1 MLIPRG
7 KHEIEDLGELGNRL
21 NRFLLCPDMSI
32 RSASFPL
39 TDLSYNSLESTDPW
53 LFVDFSRSSGSPSQL
68 WIVEK
73 NQDVVSSNMDI

>member
-1 MLIPRG
+1 VFCFAYVQLDVLVPRR

-39 TDLSYNSLESTDPW
+39 NKS
-53 LFVDFSRSSGSPSQL
+53 F
-68 WIVEK
+68 I
-73 NQDVVSSNMDI
+73 